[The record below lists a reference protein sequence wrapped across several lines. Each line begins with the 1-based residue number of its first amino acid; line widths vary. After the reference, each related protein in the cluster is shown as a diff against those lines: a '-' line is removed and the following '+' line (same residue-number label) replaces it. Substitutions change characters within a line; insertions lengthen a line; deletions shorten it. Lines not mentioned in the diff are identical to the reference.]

1 MYENKK
7 ELLTK
12 LEFGSVDS
20 ESETDLDKKFIK
32 TKDFEQFVRGKGF
45 WEECSIS
52 DVF

>member
-20 ESETDLDKKFIK
+20 EIDLDKKL
-32 TKDFEQFVRGKGF
+32 QKGMLS
-45 WEECSIS
+45 WIILN
-52 DVF
+52 